1 VSRAAGEPYNDRLL
15 ALPRFMIGSGET
27 GRPEAEEIR
36 AGFRLTGYF
45 LARHVYEPRG
55 LAPPDA
61 RARFIALLDDNR

>member
-1 VSRAAGEPYNDRLL
+1 MVE
-15 ALPRFMIGSGET
+15 SGEVEL
-27 GRPEAEEIR
+27 PEAEDIR